1 MTDEI
6 IIIKDGTEVVL
17 TERRIRDLTSKFL
30 EACAKEAN
38 MRDDIGINLKMIDML
53 MKMKQAFWPA
63 TMKNLNLNVQNFDE
77 KMKKW
82 MEMRAEMNKAKK
94 EGIKVMSIDNVN
106 N

>member
-17 TERRIRDLTSKFL
+17 TERRIRDLASKFL
-30 EACAKEAN
+30 EACANEAT
-38 MRDDIGINLKMIDML
+38 MRDDFAMNSKMVDMI

-63 TMKNLNLNVQNFDE
+63 TMKNLNLQVQNFDD

-82 MEMRAEMNKAKK
+82 MEVRTEMNRAEK
-94 EGIKVMSIDNVN
+94 EGLKVITIDNVHN
-106 N
+106 